1 MTTSTLAVTSVLAYD
16 KMPEEVMGPIRTMG
30 GWFVFLVNF
39 FAILHLIFLG
49 ASIAF
54 EKVKHHPMAGIT
66 SGEWFTK
73 IMLGVYVTAA
83 AGDIAAAVLFAT

>member
-1 MTTSTLAVTSVLAYD
+1 MNTSTLAAASVLAYE
-16 KMPEEVMGPIRTMG
+16 KLPEEVMAPIRTMG

-39 FAILHLIFLG
+39 FAVLHLIFLG
-49 ASIAF
+49 ASIAY
-54 EKVKHHPMAGIT
+54 EKVKHQPMAGIT